1 MVYDRPGPYRGV
13 PVIGMAHDA
22 IFGASIVL
30 GVALTIPSLGVFTF
44 IAFATGV
51 VAGVVTR
58 AIFRHWTSH
67 KK

>member
-1 MVYDRPGPYRGV
+1 M
-13 PVIGMAHDA
+13 IGMAHDA
-22 IFGASIVL
+22 ILGASIVL

-44 IAFATGV
+44 IAFASGV

-67 KK
+67 K